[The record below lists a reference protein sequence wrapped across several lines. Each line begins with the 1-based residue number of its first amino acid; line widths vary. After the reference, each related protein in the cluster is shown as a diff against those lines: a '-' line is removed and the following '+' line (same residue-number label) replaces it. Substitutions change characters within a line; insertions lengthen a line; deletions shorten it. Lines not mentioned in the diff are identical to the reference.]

1 MNKIELKALD
11 KQLSD
16 KIKEIYLQE
25 LNHQVG
31 SILCRLFKQALII
44 LIEESVTLPE
54 RKLNNQEYQQL
65 AHQMRTVFDQIVQ
78 PQIKTIIEQTTDMQ
92 AIDFLCDTTLDTG
105 RTGIIVI
112 LELKPKTLAMGY
124 Y

>member
-1 MNKIELKALD
+1 MNKIELKALE
-11 KQLSD
+11 KQLSET
-16 KIKEIYLQE
+16 IQEIYLQE

-31 SILCRLFKQALII
+31 SILCRFFKQALII

-54 RKLNNQEYQQL
+54 RKLNNKEYQQL
-65 AHQMRTVFDQIVQ
+65 AHQMRMIFDQLLQ
-78 PQIKTIIEQTTDMQ
+78 PQIKLIIEKTTNMQ

-112 LELKPKTLAMGY
+112 LELKSQALISAIS
-124 Y
+124 

>member
-11 KQLSD
+11 QQLSD
-16 KIKEIYLQE
+16 KIQEIYLQE

-31 SILCRLFKQALII
+31 SIFCRLFKQALII

-54 RKLNNQEYQQL
+54 RKLNNQEYHQL
-65 AHQMRTVFDQIVQ
+65 AYQIRTVFDQVIQ
-78 PQIKTIIEQTTDMQ
+78 PQIKLIIEKMTDMQ
-92 AIDFLCDTTLDTG
+92 AVDFLCDTTLDTG

-112 LELKPKTLAMGY
+112 LELKPKTVTIGY
-124 Y
+124 